1 MVIDASNVDDGDGH
15 GGPCRANDDG
25 DCVDEGGGRDAG
37 GGEVRGGWAGGKP
50 GATSMCCLFLLA
62 LTKGPGGD
70 GGGDGDGFCDGGG
83 DDYGGVGDGGEWC
96 WCMRVCM
103 AVATVDDDG

>member
-1 MVIDASNVDDGDGH
+1 M
-15 GGPCRANDDG
+15 
-25 DCVDEGGGRDAG
+25 
-37 GGEVRGGWAGGKP
+37 
-50 GATSMCCLFLLA
+50 
-62 LTKGPGGD
+62 GPGGD
-70 GGGDGDGFCDGGG
+70 GGGDGDGVCDGGG